1 MNWSKR
7 LLRSAIEKDGTPEDK
22 AALLPAMKRNRSHP
36 SFSRSIVRPWKKRTE
51 STEDKLVWQQ
61 LEPQTMPPLAAAVS
75 AKEQAGDNFFDLV
88 DSDDEPEGVSTM
100 GDGKAILCKVAGANP
115 NEPGK

>member
-1 MNWSKR
+1 
-7 LLRSAIEKDGTPEDK
+7 
-22 AALLPAMKRNRSHP
+22 
-36 SFSRSIVRPWKKRTE
+36 
-51 STEDKLVWQQ
+51 
-61 LEPQTMPPLAAAVS
+61 MPPLAAAVS